1 MGQLTLEYANREDLA
16 FLLSFAK
23 RLNVNIISVVSNDIK
38 SPADNRRAMLQ
49 QAANDPLFLADIADV
64 TDDFK
69 HINILPI
76 SSKQTNRFIYPN
88 EVLLPSAQATCRM
101 SLLFYATKS
110 EQLTNAVFLYFMVKS
125 LTLKS
130 IWKFTKLF
138 VSS

>member
-69 HINILPI
+69 HIPI
-76 SSKQTNRFIYPN
+76 SSKQTN
-88 EVLLPSAQATCRM
+88 
-101 SLLFYATKS
+101 
-110 EQLTNAVFLYFMVKS
+110 
-125 LTLKS
+125 
-130 IWKFTKLF
+130 
-138 VSS
+138 